1 MKGHTHE
8 DVDAMFGNVR
18 TWLQRHDAT
27 TLPGKQQTS
36 NIIESSMKE
45 N

>member
-27 TLPGKQQTS
+27 TLPGKQQAIS
-36 NIIESSMKE
+36 LNLL
-45 N
+45 